1 MTLSASSSRASSSL
15 PLALDRMLSKGAAT
29 PIYLQVYQ
37 GLARLIENGTLERGS
52 ALPGERDLAL
62 QIGVSR
68 VTVRQALRLLTE
80 GGQLVRK
87 QGSGTFVAESRILQP
102 LSALSSFSDDMR
114 SRGLQPGARVLSLE
128 RTRPSPQEAMNLALK
143 PSSEVWRLKRLRT
156 ADGQPLAIEI
166 SSVPLETLP
175 QVSRAALERG
185 SLYAL
190 LKEGGHAP
198 VRAMQHLRATA
209 ADAETARLLELSV
222 GAPLLSTERVT
233 WDALGKTLEYARSQY
248 RGDRYDFLVEL
259 SEG

>member
-1 MTLSASSSRASSSL
+1 MTLSSSSTTSS
-15 PLALDRMLSKGAAT
+15 PIALNRMLSKGAAT

-37 GLARLIENGTLERGS
+37 GLSRLIEDGTLERGS

-175 QVSRAALERG
+175 QVSRAALESG

-209 ADAETARLLELSV
+209 ADFETARLLELSP
-222 GAPLLSTERVT
+222 GAPLLATERVT
-233 WDALGKTLEYARSQY
+233 WDAAGKTLEYARSQY

-259 SEG
+259 SGG

>member
-1 MTLSASSSRASSSL
+1 MTLSASSLQTSSFL
-15 PLALDRMLSKGAAT
+15 HLALDRMLSKGAAT

-37 GLARLIENGTLERGS
+37 GLARLIEDGTLERGS

-68 VTVRQALRLLTE
+68 VTVRQALKLLTE

-114 SRGLQPGARVLSLE
+114 SRGLLPGARVLSLE

-143 PSSEVWRLKRLRT
+143 PGNEVWRLKRLRT

-166 SSVPLETLP
+166 SSVPLATLP
-175 QVSRAALERG
+175 QVSRAALESG

-190 LKEGGHAP
+190 LRQGGHAP

-209 ADAETARLLELSV
+209 ADSETARLLELSV

-233 WDALGKTLEYARSQY
+233 WDAAGKTLEYARSQY

>member
-1 MTLSASSSRASSSL
+1 MTLFPSSSATSSL
-15 PLALDRMLSKGAAT
+15 SFFALDRLLSKALAT
-29 PIYLQVYQ
+29 PMYLQVYQ
-37 GLARLIENGTLERGS
+37 GLARLIEDGTLERGS
-52 ALPGERDLAL
+52 ALPGERDLARQL
-62 QIGVSR
+62 GVSR
-68 VTVRQALRLLTE
+68 VTVRQALRLLEE

-114 SRGLQPGARVLSLE
+114 SRGLTPGARVLSLE

-143 PSSEVWRLKRLRT
+143 PSGEVWRLKRLRT
-156 ADGQPLAIEI
+156 ADGHPLAIEI
-166 SSVPLETLP
+166 STVPMEMLP
-175 QVSRAALERG
+175 QVSRAALESG

-190 LKEGGHAP
+190 LREGGHAP

-209 ADAETARLLELSV
+209 ADSETSRLLELSV

-233 WDALGKTLEYARSQY
+233 WDAGGRTLEYARSQY

-259 SEG
+259 SGG